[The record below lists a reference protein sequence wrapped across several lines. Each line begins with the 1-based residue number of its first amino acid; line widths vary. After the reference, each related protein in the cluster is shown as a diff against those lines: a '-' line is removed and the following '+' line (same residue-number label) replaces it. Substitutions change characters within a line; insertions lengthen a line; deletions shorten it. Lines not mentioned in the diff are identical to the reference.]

1 MMAQNFFIK
10 NNMLNKIVLKYI
22 KGEGANL
29 ILNFA
34 PKSVYTTKY
43 IIKMIIWVLLLQLV
57 KLWYYKRSS
66 GQSLVLDLHIR
77 PYINCNL
84 LLIVKINKIQENEFQ
99 AIRIVTRLTLNLS
112 HKWSPPKEKSAG
124 HIDEALLE
132 LPGSTGCK

>member
-66 GQSLVLDLHIR
+66 GQSLVLLPVLNIR
-77 PYINCNL
+77 PN
-84 LLIVKINKIQENEFQ
+84 
-99 AIRIVTRLTLNLS
+99 
-112 HKWSPPKEKSAG
+112 
-124 HIDEALLE
+124 
-132 LPGSTGCK
+132 